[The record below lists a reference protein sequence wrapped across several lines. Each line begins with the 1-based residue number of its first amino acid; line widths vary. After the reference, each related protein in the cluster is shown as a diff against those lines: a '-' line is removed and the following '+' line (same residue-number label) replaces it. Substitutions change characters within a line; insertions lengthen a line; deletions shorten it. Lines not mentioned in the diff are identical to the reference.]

1 MEKSA
6 LAKTFHETML
16 RLASLNLDGPGAQAE
31 MILIQNRIADAIASL
46 GSTAKGVRLDLV
58 IEQLPCGGKD
68 LLIDFSGIH
77 ATAVATLAKL
87 KLFMTALSISDTVAA
102 GVVSNNPTA
111 RVPSP
116 AVVAAEELKQK
127 RYATLMD
134 IANRQLEANKRERK
148 PVLLPA
154 IITHLGELGPGFIT
168 LVEELTACAGRQ
180 YRAHSP
186 LSCGRSKA
194 KTTAAFRTRLKD
206 ALMAANA
213 EGFGRALMV
222 AGTPMRGWVH
232 APDDA
237 DLGSWDEGY

>member
-1 MEKSA
+1 MTGVQTCA
-6 LAKTFHETML
+6 L
-16 RLASLNLDGPGAQAE
+16 P
-31 MILIQNRIADAIASL
+31 IL
-46 GSTAKGVRLDLV
+46 
-58 IEQLPCGGKD
+58 
-68 LLIDFSGIH
+68 
-77 ATAVATLAKL
+77 
-87 KLFMTALSISDTVAA
+87 
-102 GVVSNNPTA
+102 VSNNPTA

-116 AVVAAEELKQK
+116 AVAAAEELKRK

-134 IANRQLEANKRERK
+134 IVNRQLEAGKRERK

-180 YRAHSP
+180 YRPHSP
-186 LSCGRSKA
+186 LSCGNSKA

-213 EGFGRALMV
+213 EGFGRALMA
-222 AGTPMRGWVH
+222 AGTPMGGWVQ

-237 DLGSWDEGY
+237 ELSSWDVEY